1 MIIRQG
7 ITGRLSKA
15 LVVNGFAFLSGL
27 TARDTTGGVR
37 EQTED
42 ILAQIDSHLKAVG
55 TDKSRIAVANIW
67 LRDIR
72 TFDEMNEAW
81 EAWVD
86 KESPPARATV
96 ESRLAGEAILVEIQ
110 VQAVA

>member
-27 TARDTTGGVR
+27 TDVAREFR
-37 EQTED
+37 
-42 ILAQIDSHLKAVG
+42 IPYLKAVG

-67 LRDIR
+67 LRDVR
-72 TFDEMNEAW
+72 T
-81 EAWVD
+81 
-86 KESPPARATV
+86 
-96 ESRLAGEAILVEIQ
+96 L
-110 VQAVA
+110 